1 MVQLVKNSHAIQKTW
16 VQSLGWEDPLEKGR
30 LPIPVF
36 WLGEFHGLNS
46 VLGHQESDVTST
58 FTHRTFTK
66 IDFIPHM
73 HVCVLD
79 HVRSF
84 ETP

>member
-1 MVQLVKNSHAIQKTW
+1 MVQLIKNSRAIQKTW
-16 VQSLGWEDPLEKGR
+16 VQSLSWEDPLEKGR

-36 WLGEFHGLNS
+36 WLGEFHGLYS
-46 VLGHQESDVTST
+46 AWGRKESDVTFT

-66 IDFIPHM
+66 IDFIHHM
-73 HVCVLD
+73 CVLD
-79 HVRSF
+79 HVRSL